1 MRDDKKS
8 PQHSKGGGTGRPS
21 QLEGILLEHFDLY
34 MWSKVFA
41 LWESNE
47 VVLAGSYMN
56 LKSDYNI

>member
-34 MWSKVFA
+34 MRSKLVEM
-41 LWESNE
+41 WESNE
-47 VVLAGSYMN
+47 AVIANVL
-56 LKSDYNI
+56 I